1 MTSDLTVV
9 DITTRAGLPDAHVR
23 VMQALHQ
30 LGEIVPTS
38 RWCLIG
44 GLMVEV
50 LLASRDGMMLRPTY
64 DGDIVGDVV
73 ADRSALRKLAH
84 ALLDLGFDEKPTGWD
99 GDIGVR
105 FRHPVSHVYIDVLMP
120 ENSSRLRNVL
130 PARPQKRSLEAPGT
144 DYAIVTATDFAVT
157 FAADH
162 QPLAVRVPSVCGAL
176 YAKASAWK
184 RIKNASDPNKH
195 LQDAAALLT
204 VATLQELTAAPK
216 AFTKRLV
223 WLDEELTDA
232 NSVGWQYVEALSRR
246 DAIARLA
253 AAVTTI

>member
-120 ENSSRLRNVL
+120 ELVEV
-130 PARPQKRSLEAPGT
+130 AQRPPG
-144 DYAIVTATDFAVT
+144 ATT
-157 FAADH
+157 
-162 QPLAVRVPSVCGAL
+162 
-176 YAKASAWK
+176 
-184 RIKNASDPNKH
+184 
-195 LQDAAALLT
+195 
-204 VATLQELTAAPK
+204 E
-216 AFTKRLV
+216 
-223 WLDEELTDA
+223 
-232 NSVGWQYVEALSRR
+232 
-246 DAIARLA
+246 AIARGTGNGLRDRDCYRLRCHVRGRPPTTRRSRSVRLRSVIREGVSVEADQERKRPEQAPAGRGGA
-253 AAVTTI
+253 ADRRDPPRADRCSEGVHEATGVAR